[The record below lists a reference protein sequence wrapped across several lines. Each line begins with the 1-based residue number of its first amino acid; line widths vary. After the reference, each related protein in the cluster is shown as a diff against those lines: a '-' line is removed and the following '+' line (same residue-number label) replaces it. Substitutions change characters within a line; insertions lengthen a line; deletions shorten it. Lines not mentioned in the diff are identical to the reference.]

1 MTLRQNVNICQ
12 HYDVQVEEKL
22 PRKTFQVVSYEEA
35 GAPSDMWSVGVIY
48 HAMPI

>member
-1 MTLRQNVNICQ
+1 MSTSASITMFKLRKN
-12 HYDVQVEEKL
+12 YPE
-22 PRKTFQVVSYEEA
+22 KTFQVVSYEEA

>member
-1 MTLRQNVNICQ
+1 MTWRQNVNICQ
-12 HYDVQVEEKL
+12 HYNVQIDENL

-35 GAPSDMWSVGVIY
+35 GAPSDMWSVGVIN